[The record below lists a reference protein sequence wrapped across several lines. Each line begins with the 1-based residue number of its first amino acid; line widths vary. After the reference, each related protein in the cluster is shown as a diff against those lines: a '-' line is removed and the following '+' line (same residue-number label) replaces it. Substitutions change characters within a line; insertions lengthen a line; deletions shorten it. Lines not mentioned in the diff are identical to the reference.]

1 MDILL
6 LGGNRFGF
14 THAKSYDRLGY
25 DFSVFSRNEEV
36 LRRYR
41 EEFQVRKTYSDLNEA
56 MNSSHDIIDMV
67 MPHYM
72 HKDLATRAM
81 RDKKHVLIEKPIAT
95 TLEEARDMITSS
107 KDNNVKFM
115 VAEQYYFD
123 SSLRHTIG
131 YLEKGLIGKVHTII
145 VRSQSNFQKL
155 DGWRTSEKLMG
166 GGALIDG
173 GIHFI
178 EALLDLGG
186 EYSEIVSRVYKGK
199 ASIEGEDNTVSLISF
214 KSGATGIFF
223 YSWNYMSPPDVPA
236 YEVIGTKGSIYEYR
250 GEVGHMSSDHPNTAF
265 GVPVLNGRIQEIE
278 EFDVFDAEISGFLK
292 AVEKD
297 EDVPYSPELAYR
309 DLETVLRIYKS
320 SK

>member
-1 MDILL
+1 M

-14 THAKSYDRLGY
+14 THAKSYERLGY
-25 DFSVFSRNEEV
+25 DFSVFSRNEDV

-41 EEFQVRKTYSDLNEA
+41 EEFHVRKTYNDLNEA

-72 HKDLATRAM
+72 HRDLAIRAM
-81 RDKKHVLIEKPIAT
+81 RDKKHVMIEKPIAT
-95 TLEEARDMITSS
+95 TLQEARDMITES

-123 SSLRHTIG
+123 SSLRHTIE
-131 YLEKGLIGKVHTII
+131 YLKEGLIGKVHTII
-145 VRSQSNFQKL
+145 VRSQWNFQEL

-186 EYSEIVSRVYKGK
+186 EYSDMDSMVYKGE
-199 ASIEGEDNTVSLISF
+199 ASIEGEDNSVALIKF
-214 KSGATGIFF
+214 KSGATGIFY
-223 YSWNYMSPPDVPA
+223 YSWNYISPPDVPA
-236 YEVIGTKGSIYEYR
+236 YEVVGTKGSIYEYR
-250 GEVGHMSSDHPNTAF
+250 GGGGHKSHDHPNTAF
-265 GVPVLNGRIQEIE
+265 GVPVLNGRIQKIE
-278 EFDVFDAEISGFLK
+278 EVDVFDAEISGFLK
-292 AVEKD
+292 AVEKN
-297 EDVPYSPELAYR
+297 EEVPYSPELAYR
-309 DLETVLRIYKS
+309 DLEAVLRIYEKT
-320 SK
+320 K